1 MNISSEARTK
11 FLAVLMLWV
20 LLSCLSQGE
29 NALVGVARLA
39 GPLRSCLVVLS
50 GDNSISV
57 KGSTDDN
64 GTFNISFGYGQ
75 DKVVRTVVSQDASCF
90 DAFTNLELPFQL
102 AALLPSDATA
112 GSVGYGSFMGLS
124 YLEEVLNMNK
134 STNALNITT
143 VRQSMADLYG
153 TFNISLLNFQ
163 LDSLQLQPFK
173 WVQSAN
179 ITIRSLA
186 VALIAADVQMGA
198 LTVLG
203 AALLNASAGAAASA
217 NNMTHFARATAAE
230 GAQQL
235 VHLEALRQMML
246 MEDASP
252 VASILADNSTD
263 NDVADVMP
271 PPSPSQSLP
280 PPPPSLDSLG
290 GLYRTDTVAAILDL
304 AANRSNVAVPSYAV
318 NATAAVIAGIA
329 AYAEVVKEAALL
341 EVAGIR
347 VGLNPFNALITMTR
361 LAVVQADAAAQMLQ
375 LLGPDTL
382 ALKTYMLDALPER
395 IRKATVNMTA
405 IHLALGLPAPAASV
419 PASGAAH
426 VVGPLS
432 GCMGQANGV
441 WDPSYEAFVTS
452 GAGGL
457 TLAAK
462 GQGLVTVTPYRFCQ
476 DGITQLRLNLSVSNL
491 GPAMSAIS
499 VSPVAMLAQGFYTL
513 QASQRLQTISLAQQ
527 IDAFTAMGLDLDA
540 YNAFMI
546 PPMKNSTASPASLS
560 PLPPSPSPPSST
572 VSNTAAM
579 AFNLSH
585 PLIGSVMA
593 ANVQLVGLIYAARA
607 MFSASCYHAYNIDSM
622 DNADTFTVTLTMYG
636 AVLQAADADG
646 VLNLASMQ
654 QLQDIFTFLWTVCLF
669 NSTNLSQNKS
679 SVGAQQQSGTGTFLS
694 GGSASAIG
702 AITHTS
708 GRRRSGLAL
717 RTSTGY
723 PAAAVSAWAATIR
736 NVHARGLPSHNPAL
750 HRRLQ
755 TDLMTRGITGPE
767 PLLWRQLLDLEARPG
782 EDWVSLLRHGGGGE
796 GGSDLRPEEKPVE
809 NGPKGGGLVGP
820 RAGKLVRASSVG
832 VHAVARS
839 LVVYVDDKDM
849 LTVSSKVAEVL
860 AGINA
865 KLQAVQELSN
875 AAAMAR
881 SLSAYNLTDLVV
893 TAAELGYVVQ
903 QSFYTEL
910 SNAMADNYSSGLPLV
925 SAVQSIA
932 ARYTGAALL
941 QRMEAAPINRESI
954 CAAQGAQCSST
965 PPPPSTGG
973 SNSSSKKSNTALY
986 VGVGVGIGLG
996 FLALLLAVWAV
1007 RRAMR
1012 NRQVTKAVVNNFKAG
1027 DMHHMALRLPAAVP
1041 PDGHQNGAGHR
1052 QGQAPDMYHSLVPAA
1067 LGSDPTVA
1075 QDYPL
1080 YPMPVL
1086 NASSSAYHYH
1096 NNNDTALYS
1105 SASSVAAAAAAAAGK
1120 GGIEGQPSIGAS
1132 AGPPLHMSLPP
1143 PMFPPLAEK
1152 GSQGLPVP
1160 AAMSQLPSGPPQ
1172 QQPYLPPPLPHG
1184 YPGAA
1189 PLQSHRSAQVNNSAY
1204 KTYANSAYVRTADAS
1219 GFGGADAA
1227 ALRDNLNGSIHGG
1240 IGYTLQKWKSQGAVP
1255 GQHPPPTLAGH
1266 GGIGNG
1272 RILDGVNNTAAAGGS
1287 SQYNSSLGPQRNLA
1301 GFDAPNNGDG
1311 AITSSGGGG
1320 AGFLNASIGR
1330 RPGLPPL
1337 APYTSVTNPAAPTAA
1352 LNASLRTI
1360 PVNTTFNSSLRPP
1373 AYSRSPSQSERSP

>member
-1 MNISSEARTK
+1 MNLSSEARNK
-11 FLAVLMLWV
+11 VVAVFMLSV

-29 NALVGVARLA
+29 SALIGVARLA

-50 GDNSISV
+50 SDNGTSA

-64 GTFNISFGYGQ
+64 GNFNISFKYGR
-75 DKVVRTVVSQDASCF
+75 DEVVRAVVSQDVSCF
-90 DAFTNLELPFQL
+90 DAFTNLEPPFQL
-102 AALLPSDATA
+102 AALLPPDAAA

-124 YLEEVLNMNK
+124 YVLDK
-134 STNALNITT
+134 TQSTNALNITT
-143 VRQSMADLYG
+143 VRQSMADLYDM
-153 TFNISLLNFQ
+153 FNISLLNFQ
-163 LDSLQLQPFK
+163 LDPLQLQPFT

-179 ITIRSLA
+179 TTIRSLA
-186 VALIAADVQMGA
+186 VACIAADVQMGA

-203 AALLNASAGAAASA
+203 AALLNASAGAAASV
-217 NNMTHFARATAAE
+217 NKMTYFARATAVE
-230 GAQQL
+230 GALQL
-235 VHLEALRQMML
+235 VQLEALRQKII
-246 MEDASP
+246 MEEASP
-252 VASILADNSTD
+252 VASTLGGN
-263 NDVADVMP
+263 NDVATNNADDP
-271 PPSPSQSLP
+271 TPPSPPLP

-290 GLYRTDTVAAILDL
+290 GLYRTDTVVAILDS
-304 AANRSNVAVPSYAV
+304 AANRSNVVVPSYAV

-347 VGLNPFNALITMTR
+347 LGLNPFNALVTMTR
-361 LAVVQADAAAQMLQ
+361 LAVVQADAAAQMPQ
-375 LLGPDTL
+375 LLGSDTL

-395 IRKATVNMTA
+395 LRKATVNMTA

-419 PASGAAH
+419 PARGATH

-462 GQGLVTVTPYRFCQ
+462 GQGLVTVTPYRYCQ
-476 DGITQLRLNLSVSNL
+476 DGITQLRLTLSVSNL
-491 GPAMSAIS
+491 GPAMSAVS

-540 YNAFMI
+540 YNALMI
-546 PPMKNSTASPASLS
+546 PPVKNTTASPASLS
-560 PLPPSPSPPSST
+560 WIPPSPPPPPPSST
-572 VSNTAAM
+572 VSNTTAM

-585 PLIGSVMA
+585 PLMGSVMA

-607 MFSASCYHAYNIDSM
+607 MFSTSCYYAYNMDSM

-636 AVLQAADADG
+636 AVLQAADAKG
-646 VLNLASMQ
+646 VLNLNNTQ
-654 QLQDIFTFLWTVCLF
+654 HLQDIFTFLWTACQF
-669 NSTNLSQNKS
+669 NSTDLSYNTS
-679 SVGAQQQSGTGTFLS
+679 SVGTQQQSGTGTFLS

-702 AITHTS
+702 ATS

-717 RTSTGY
+717 RPSTGY
-723 PAAAVSAWAATIR
+723 PVSACAATIR
-736 NVHARGLPSHNPAL
+736 SLHAGGLPSQNPAL

-755 TDLMTRGITGPE
+755 TDLFARGITGPE
-767 PLLWRQLLDLEARPG
+767 LLLWRQLLDLDARPG
-782 EDWVSLLRHGGGGE
+782 KDWVPFLRHGGGG
-796 GGSDLRPEEKPVE
+796 GGTALRPKETPVD
-809 NGPKGGGLVGP
+809 NGPKDGGRVGL
-820 RAGKLVRASSVG
+820 RAGKLVRESSLG

-839 LVVYVDDKDM
+839 LMVYVDDKDM

-860 AGINA
+860 AGINT
-865 KLQAVQELSN
+865 KLQAVQKLSN
-875 AAAMAR
+875 AAAAASSAR
-881 SLSAYNLTDLVV
+881 SSSAYNLTDLVV

-903 QSFYTEL
+903 QDFYTEL
-910 SNAMADNYSSGLPLV
+910 SNAMADSYSSGLPLV

-941 QRMEAAPINRESI
+941 QRMAAAPINRDFI

-965 PPPPSTGG
+965 PQSPSTGG
-973 SNSSSKKSNTALY
+973 STNSNKKSNTALY
-986 VGVGVGIGLG
+986 VGVGVGIGVG

-1041 PDGHQNGAGHR
+1041 PDGHQHGAGHR
-1052 QGQAPDMYHSLVPAA
+1052 QDQPLDMYHSLVPAA

-1086 NASSSAYHYH
+1086 NASSRAYHYH
-1096 NNNDTALYS
+1096 NNNDTALHS
-1105 SASSVAAAAAAAAGK
+1105 SASNAATAAAAAAAGK
-1120 GGIEGQPSIGAS
+1120 GGIDGQPSTGAS
-1132 AGPPLHMSLPP
+1132 AGPPLNRSLPP
-1143 PMFPPLAEK
+1143 PMFPPLADK
-1152 GSQGLPVP
+1152 GSQGLSVP

-1172 QQPYLPPPLPHG
+1172 QQMYLSQPLPHG

-1189 PLQSHRSAQVNNSAY
+1189 PLQTHRSAHVNNSAY
-1204 KTYANSAYVRTADAS
+1204 KTYANCAYVRTADTS
-1219 GFGGADAA
+1219 GFSGGDAA
-1227 ALRDNLNGSIHGG
+1227 ALRDNQNGSINGG
-1240 IGYTLQKWKSQGAVP
+1240 MGYTLQTRKIQGALVAIP
-1255 GQHPPPTLAGH
+1255 GQQPPPTLAGH
-1266 GGIGNG
+1266 GGIGHG
-1272 RILDGVNNTAAAGGS
+1272 RILDGFTNTAAPGGS
-1287 SQYNSSLGPQRNLA
+1287 SPYNSSLGPQRSLA
-1301 GFDAPNNGDG
+1301 GFDALNNGDG
-1311 AITSSGGGG
+1311 AITSSSGGGGG

-1360 PVNTTFNSSLRPP
+1360 PVNTNFNSSLRPP
-1373 AYSRSPSQSERSP
+1373 ASSRPPSQSGPSS